1 MMCEWSHKS
10 TLKVMLFNFLIWSL
24 GKKKKK
30 RKNVKAIHEKEKNTS
45 KAVLVKYKVK
55 G

>member
-10 TLKVMLFNFLIWSL
+10 TLKVMLFNFLIWSV
-24 GKKKKK
+24 GKKK
-30 RKNVKAIHEKEKNTS
+30 RKKLKAIHETEKNTS